1 MRGAAAGCVPKWN
14 IAPIPAVSQ
23 SQAVRAPG
31 GGKRRRRVLVWP
43 IALIGICLVL
53 SPAVVMLERHGVI
66 ATGMFDGFTDG
77 EVSRDAVFPVTIGDG
92 RFIVSGRV
100 LRRIVRDD
108 KGEVEQIELALP
120 WPADVDAV
128 LTEAVVASDEP
139 RVSDTVFV
147 SIKRRDVLAQV
158 AERLERIYPHY
169 LSDEEPRLVHGLEA
183 RSFNDDTAYRGQ
195 ELLSVTEDG
204 LEFALSCDIQRTDN
218 MPSMCRRQF
227 LVQEGFAVIYRYHR
241 DHLADWRDIEAMVAR
256 FFDGLRALE
265 TPDQGT

>member
-1 MRGAAAGCVPKWN
+1 MQ
-14 IAPIPAVSQ
+14 AVS
-23 SQAVRAPG
+23 APG
-31 GGKRRRRVLVWP
+31 GRGRRRRWLVWP
-43 IALIGICLVL
+43 IAVIGICLVL
-53 SPAVVMLERHGVI
+53 APAVVMLERHGVI
-66 ATGMFDGFTDG
+66 ATGMFDGFTND
-77 EVSRDAVFPVTIGDG
+77 EVSRDGVFPVTIGDG
-92 RFIVSGRV
+92 RFIVSGRF
-100 LRRIVRDD
+100 LRRIARDD

-120 WPADVDAV
+120 WPADVEAV
-128 LTEAVVASDEP
+128 LTEAVVAPDAP

-195 ELLSVTEDG
+195 ELLSGTAEDG
-204 LEFALSCDIQRTDN
+204 LEFALSCDIRRTDN